1 MFHGANGGKRG
12 ITLDLTRP
20 EGVAVFERLLQTA
33 DVVIENYTP
42 RVMEQFG
49 LGWERLHEVNPQL
62 VMVRMPAFGLDG
74 PWRDHTGFAQTMESV
89 TGMAWV
95 TGFPDSAPVLVRGAC
110 DPLAGMHAVIATM
123 LAVEERDRRGEGVM
137 VEATMVEAALNA
149 AAEQVIE
156 WSATGA
162 VLTREGNRG
171 HGASPQGV
179 YQCVGDDR
187 WVAIAVVTDAHWDAL
202 RTITGLTLDRSAHD
216 EIDDALSAFTISRD
230 AAELAEELISAGIPA
245 GVVIA
250 PRDVVH
256 NPQLRHRGLFEME
269 HHPITGDHELLSLPF
284 QLDGQPTW
292 AGRASPSLGQHNVE
306 VLTELGLSAD
316 EIAELE
322 AGGVIGTRPTGL

>member
-20 EGVAVFERLLQTA
+20 EGIAVFERLVATA
-33 DVVIENYTP
+33 DLVIENYTP

-49 LGWERLHEVNPQL
+49 LGWERLHEVNPRV

-123 LAVEERDRRGEGVM
+123 LALDQRDRTGEGCM

-156 WSATGA
+156 WSATGE
-162 VLTREGNRG
+162 VLTRQGNHG
-171 HGASPQGV
+171 HAVALQDV
-179 YQCVGDDR
+179 YPCAGDDR
-187 WVAIAVVTDAHWDAL
+187 WIAITCIDRAQLDTLHA
-202 RTITGLTLDRSAHD
+202 ITGTDVAAHC
-216 EIDDALSAFTISRD
+216 ATRD
-230 AAELAEELISAGIPA
+230 AEELADQLIAAGIPA
-245 GVVIA
+245 GFVIA

-269 HHPITGDHELLSLPF
+269 HHPVSGDNEILGLPF
-284 QLDGQPTW
+284 QLNGQPTW
-292 AGRASPSLGQHNVE
+292 SGRAAPTLGQHNAE
-306 VLTELGLSAD
+306 VLTEVGLSAN
-316 EIAELE
+316 EIAALE
-322 AGGVIGTRPTGL
+322 TSGIIGSRPIGL